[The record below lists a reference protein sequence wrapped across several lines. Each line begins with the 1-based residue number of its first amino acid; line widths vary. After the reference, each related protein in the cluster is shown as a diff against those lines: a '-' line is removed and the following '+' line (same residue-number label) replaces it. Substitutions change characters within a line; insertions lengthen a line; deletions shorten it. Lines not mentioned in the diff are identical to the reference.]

1 MAKKFNKT
9 PVTITGSD
17 GTPVTGYAQKQKP
30 SVATALANGNLSNKE
45 ALKIS
50 KSTGKSL
57 EEIMN
62 KAVSKG
68 GTLGSNLVNK
78 YNSGPQSSQ
87 SAYADMVSQSFGG
100 GSGGSKMAR
109 LIDPIGSS
117 SIMEKVRSA
126 GTLDKGSSLFIGSKG
141 STSTVLPKSM
151 MSGSGAKSTAPTIDA
166 TPPATSAPSS
176 NTPSGGNTTGS
187 DGLAAASASPA
198 DPFMMG
204 PGGMSSDLDGGAKG
218 FRKNRSSARKAG
230 MTTKGTG
237 QFKISMAQGA
247 KTGLNIG
254 Y

>member
-1 MAKKFNKT
+1 MAKKFKKT

-17 GTPVTGYAQKQKP
+17 GTPVTGYPQKQKLR
-30 SVATALANGNLSNKE
+30 VATALANGNLSSKE
-45 ALKIS
+45 ALKIA
-50 KSTGKSL
+50 KSTGKDL
-57 EEIMN
+57 ETIMQ

-68 GTLGSNLVNK
+68 GTLGRSLVNK
-78 YNSGPQSSQ
+78 YNK
-87 SAYADMVSQSFGG
+87 V
-100 GSGGSKMAR
+100 
-109 LIDPIGSS
+109 DPIFNDYYSNNILKEGSP
-117 SIMEKVRSA
+117 ILQQVRKA

-151 MSGSGAKSTAPTIDA
+151 MSGSNTMSTAPTSDA
-166 TPPATSAPSS
+166 APPAASAPSAI
-176 NTPSGGNTTGS
+176 TPGGNSTGS
-187 DGLAAASASPA
+187 GGLAAADAAPA

-204 PGGMSSDLDGGAKG
+204 PGGMSSDLDGSAKG

-237 QFKISMAQGA
+237 QFKNSMAQGA

>member
-9 PVTITGSD
+9 PVTIMGSN

-30 SVATALANGNLSNKE
+30 SVASAIANGNLSNKE

-57 EEIMN
+57 EQVMN

-68 GTLGSNLVNK
+68 GMLGSNLVNK
-78 YNSGPQSSQ
+78 YNEAPQNSLTNYA
-87 SAYADMVSQSFGG
+87 SAVSNSFGG
-100 GSGGSKMAR
+100 GSGGSKMAQ
-109 LIDPIGSS
+109 LIDPTGSS
-117 SIMEKVRSA
+117 STMEKVRSA

-151 MSGSGAKSTAPTIDA
+151 MSGSGTKSTAPTTAAPSAPA
-166 TPPATSAPSS
+166 TPSAI
-176 NTPSGGNTTGS
+176 TPGGNTTGS
-187 DGLAAASASPA
+187 GGLEAASAAPA
-198 DPFMMG
+198 DPYMMG
-204 PGGMSSDLDGGAKG
+204 PGGMSSDLDGAAKG
-218 FRKNRSSARKAG
+218 FRRNKSSARKAG

-247 KTGLNIG
+247 KSGLNTG